1 MYKMKPYC
9 VKCRKGSEKINP
21 KHSNNS
27 NSETMILSKRAI
39 CGSQK
44 SIFIQNTEAK
54 GLLINLG
61 IRSSLRK
68 VTLLGDILLYKLDID
83 RLALVPVNLSN
94 LSDVVKNNVVKKAVN
109 DKLVP
114 TVNSIDTNAFVLKT
128 NCDTDKAELENKLS
142 DTSVFVKI
150 TD

>member
-1 MYKMKPYC
+1 M
-9 VKCRKGSEKINP
+9 
-21 KHSNNS
+21 
-27 NSETMILSKRAI
+27 
-39 CGSQK
+39 
-44 SIFIQNTEAK
+44 
-54 GLLINLG
+54 
-61 IRSSLRK
+61 
-68 VTLLGDILLYKLDID
+68 GDILLYKLDID

-128 NCDTDKAELENKLS
+128 NYDTDKAELENKLS